1 MFFSFQQF
9 TEQNPH
15 WETDWLADREK
26 AYERCSEERHRLKEE
41 QGPLPPGIEQPAPS
55 LPPSDTK
62 LFTGSSKD
70 GFLDLKGAVKEDK
83 PDQRLKST
91 RDHRKKVKKTCITA
105 LDEKVRKKKHRKSK
119 CTSKKVSDSSE
130 SSSSSS
136 SSSSHSSSTEENSDY
151 ENEDK
156 SKSIRVAMRKKVR
169 GLPVQQVSDE
179 PLSIPFI
186 KAPRSKWDSPEK
198 QSDEKEVKERNDRE
212 KIEREKIYKEKAEWE
227 RTEAEH
233 AEKKEEERKSKKASQ
248 KSSNSS
254 GDDKLI
260 KEWMSTSKEV
270 SDGEKQLLNSIK
282 DRLKQK
288 QEADKER
295 EHEKKRDE
303 RDKNHH
309 DGKGYYEDRRDS
321 RRSRRRSESPSSS
334 SYKSKR
340 LRGSDRSPDD
350 RRERSRYERSEGS
363 RKSPE
368 RFSKKSPSWQ
378 EFPSLKADQK
388 PKEDTD
394 GKVPEKR
401 SETEK
406 KMTAKLE
413 DDEYEEESAESKFEK
428 QTAESAA
435 KLMKKGKKPAV
446 MTIPK
451 SKLPFIGRMP
461 ILKHFAKKKAPPC
474 EKSGDSKTGEEEKK
488 QFAEDSMVQAQF
500 NLEFTNVGG
509 KVHIGPQEPRKSRF
523 DQKPQGAA
531 DLLPMGPQLPPN
543 VVVPTSLGNSET
555 GGTLPS
561 FEGAKPEESQVMNEV
576 QDMEIDDDTSNS
588 DIAHPVIETS
598 PAVDIQIGEQTPPKK
613 PLTEIPLP
621 KDFQDALNILFP
633 GPEGAEKKDD
643 SLLLLPPQSVVIQ
656 SGPKPPS
663 MPQNASQMNQGQWPQ
678 DIIHSQMGGMPVMPG
693 HGPPP
698 SHPMQGYGGSSQM
711 MSGGGP
717 PMMGPVHGPP
727 PPGMYG
733 PPGMPGPGPAYGM
746 HGPPGPMMGPG
757 GMQGPPQP
765 NMMHGPPMHSHQN
778 ESRPPPPP
786 LPKETKMPVE
796 ISSSKKESHLKK
808 SDAVGGMSADE
819 LAMLGIDEGDMAAQ
833 IF

>member
-1 MFFSFQQF
+1 M
-9 TEQNPH
+9 
-15 WETDWLADREK
+15 ADREK

-41 QGPLPPGIEQPAPS
+41 QDLLPPGVDQPSPS

-62 LFTGSSKD
+62 LFTGYSKD
-70 GFLDLKGAVKEDK
+70 EFLDAKGAVKEDN
-83 PDQRLKST
+83 PDQRLK
-91 RDHRKKVKKTCITA
+91 RNKDQRKRVKKTCITA
-105 LDEKVRKKKHRKSK
+105 LDEKVKKKKHRKSK
-119 CTSKKVSDSSE
+119 FISKKLSDSSE

-136 SSSSHSSSTEENSDY
+136 SSSSHSSSTEENSDF

-156 SKSIRVAMRKKVR
+156 SKSIRVAMRKKVK
-169 GLPVQQVSDE
+169 GLPMQQISNE
-179 PLSIPFI
+179 PLRVPFI

-198 QSDEKEVKERNDRE
+198 LSDDKEDRERDDRE
-212 KIEREKIYKEKAEWE
+212 KIEREKINKEKAEWE
-227 RTEAEH
+227 RMEAEH
-233 AEKKEEERKSKKASQ
+233 TERKERERKSKKASL
-248 KSSNSS
+248 KSSSSS

-260 KEWMSTSKEV
+260 KEWMSTSKDV

-282 DRLKQK
+282 DRLRQK

-303 RDKNHH
+303 REKNY
-309 DGKGYYEDRRDS
+309 DGKGYYEDRKDS
-321 RRSRRRSESPSSS
+321 RRNRRRSESPLSS

-350 RRERSRYERSEGS
+350 RRERSRFERSEGS

-368 RFSKKSPSWQ
+368 RFSRKSPSWQ
-378 EFPSLKADQK
+378 EFPSLKVDQK
-388 PKEDTD
+388 PKEEAD
-394 GKVPEKR
+394 GKVTDKR

-406 KMTAKLE
+406 KIAAKLE
-413 DDEYEEESAESKFEK
+413 AEDEEDEEESAESKFEK

-461 ILKHFAKKKAPPC
+461 ILKHFAKKKGPLC
-474 EKSGDSKTGEEEKK
+474 GKSGGSKTGEEDKK
-488 QFAEDSMVQAQF
+488 QFAEDPVVQAQY

-531 DLLPMGPQLPPN
+531 DLLPVGPQLPPN
-543 VVVPTSLGNSET
+543 LVVPTSLGNSET
-555 GGTLPS
+555 GGTSGS
-561 FEGAKPEESQVMNEV
+561 FEGAKPEESQVINEV
-576 QDMEIDDDTSNS
+576 QDMEIDEDTSNS

-598 PAVDIQIGEQTPPKK
+598 PPADIQSGEQSSPKK
-613 PLTEIPLP
+613 PVTEIPLP

-643 SLLLLPPQSVVIQ
+643 TLPVPSQSVVIQ

-663 MPQNASQMNQGQWPQ
+663 IPQNASHMNQGQWPQ
-678 DIIHSQMGGMPVMPG
+678 DIVHSQMGGPPMIPG
-693 HGPPP
+693 HGPP
-698 SHPMQGYGGSSQM
+698 SHPMQGYSGSSQM
-711 MSGGGP
+711 MGGGGP
-717 PMMGPVHGPP
+717 PMMGPVHGVHVPP

-733 PPGMPGPGPAYGM
+733 PPGMPGPGPPYGM
-746 HGPPGPMMGPG
+746 HGPPGPMMGPP

-786 LPKETKMPVE
+786 LPKETKNPME
-796 ISSSKKESHLKK
+796 IGNPKKEGRLKK

-833 IF
+833 SF